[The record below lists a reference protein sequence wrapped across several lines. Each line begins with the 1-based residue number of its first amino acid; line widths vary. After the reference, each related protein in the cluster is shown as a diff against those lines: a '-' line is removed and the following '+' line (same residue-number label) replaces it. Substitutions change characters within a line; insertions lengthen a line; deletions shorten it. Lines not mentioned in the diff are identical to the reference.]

1 MPRLMTHPISA
12 AMAILVAM
20 ALSGCSSF
28 PFSDNL
34 KPNVPPAARTSFVS
48 AVKTA
53 AGENPVTL
61 DIVKAS
67 FDSLYAGVRAE
78 SDSKDKQD
86 WSYKEATATGG
97 GAAALGQLASKAGL
111 LNTGLAVAMVGL
123 SMDSFYKPATTKATH
138 LKAEDMFQC
147 LQKEFFF
154 VSEAD
159 RKIAV
164 GATTGGADKAATAI
178 RDSIEQV
185 DSAITRY
192 RLAVLAQGPSMP
204 TNDDFSRFA
213 KQYAKDAVQA
223 EQVTTNS
230 ANQLAQAT
238 KVHGF
243 ALAKAGTK
251 TLQKTEGVVAKTD
264 LEMKTDLDSLEQAAA
279 ALRQAEANAA
289 GAKFI
294 ALATNLEACVKKF
307 TP

>member
-1 MPRLMTHPISA
+1 MQRSMPILITA
-12 AMAILVAM
+12 TLATFVAIAS
-20 ALSGCSSF
+20 SGCSSF
-28 PFSDNL
+28 PNSDNL
-34 KPNVPPAARTSFVS
+34 KPNVPNAARTSFVS

-53 AGENPVTL
+53 AGGNTVTL
-61 DIVKAS
+61 DMVKES
-67 FDSLYAGVRAE
+67 FDSLYASVRSEA
-78 SDSKDKQD
+78 DIKDKQD

-147 LQKEFFF
+147 LQKEFFY

-159 RKIAV
+159 RKLALA
-164 GATTGGADKAATAI
+164 ATTGGADKAASAI

-185 DSAITRY
+185 DSAVTRY
-192 RLAVLAQGPSMP
+192 RLAVFAQAPAVP
-204 TNDDFSRFA
+204 TNADFSRFS
-213 KQYAKDAVQA
+213 KQFAKDAAQTEQA
-223 EQVTTNS
+223 TTTS

-238 KVHGF
+238 RAHEV
-243 ALAKAGTK
+243 ALANLKNS
-251 TLQKTEGVVAKTD
+251 TLQKLQGAGRTN
-264 LEMKTDLDSLEQAAA
+264 LEMQTERDFLQAEA

>member
-1 MPRLMTHPISA
+1 
-12 AMAILVAM
+12 
-20 ALSGCSSF
+20 
-28 PFSDNL
+28 
-34 KPNVPPAARTSFVS
+34 
-48 AVKTA
+48 
-53 AGENPVTL
+53 
-61 DIVKAS
+61 
-67 FDSLYAGVRAE
+67 
-78 SDSKDKQD
+78 
-86 WSYKEATATGG
+86 
-97 GAAALGQLASKAGL
+97 
-111 LNTGLAVAMVGL
+111 MVGL

-159 RKIAV
+159 RLIAI
-164 GATTGGADKAATAI
+164 GATEGGADKAATAI

-223 EQVTTNS
+223 EHAATNS
-230 ANQLAQAT
+230 ANLLAQAT
-238 KVHGF
+238 NAHELALTKVKTEKTQTGGAVVKKTDAELKTELD
-243 ALAKAGTK
+243 ALA
-251 TLQKTEGVVAKTD
+251 
-264 LEMKTDLDSLEQAAA
+264 QANA
-279 ALRQAEANAA
+279 ALKQAQANAA

-294 ALATNLEACVKKF
+294 PLATNLEACVKKF

>member
-1 MPRLMTHPISA
+1 MKSVSTSVVIVTSV
-12 AMAILVAM
+12 ILVAT

-28 PFSDNL
+28 PLSDNL
-34 KPNVPPAARTSFVS
+34 KPNVPAAARTSFVS

-53 AGENPVTL
+53 AGTNAVTL
-61 DIVKAS
+61 DTVKES
-67 FDSLYAGVRAE
+67 FDSLYASVRFEA
-78 SDSKDKQD
+78 DNKDKQD

-111 LNTGLAVAMVGL
+111 LNTGLVVAMVGL

-154 VSEAD
+154 VSEVD
-159 RKIAV
+159 RKLAIS
-164 GATTGGADKAATAI
+164 ATTGGAEKAATAI

-185 DSAITRY
+185 DSGITRY
-192 RLAVLAQGPSMP
+192 RLAILAQDPSMP
-204 TNDDFSRFA
+204 TNVDFSRFA

-238 KVHGF
+238 KTHGA
-243 ALAKAGTK
+243 ALANIRVQTV
-251 TLQKTEGVVAKTD
+251 QKPQGMVEKTD
-264 LEMKTDLDSLEQAAA
+264 LERQADSAFLEQAAA
-279 ALRQAEANAA
+279 ALSQAEANAA

-294 ALATNLEACVKKF
+294 ALSTNLEACVKKF